1 MKLNLR
7 LSIVAVAIA
16 AAANAATMAVG
27 TSADAPHVYA
37 IRGAKIVPVSG
48 PAIASGTVVIRN
60 GIIEAVGAGVTA
72 PAEAQVIDG
81 SGLTVYPGLIDM
93 AQRDR
98 REPAGQP
105 AAAGDGAD
113 DRGSRALET

>member
-16 AAANAATMAVG
+16 AAANAATMVAVG
-27 TSADAPHVYA
+27 TGADAPHVYA

-72 PAEAQVIDG
+72 PADAQVIDG

-93 AQRDR
+93 GNAT
-98 REPAGQP
+98 G
-105 AAAGDGAD
+105 
-113 DRGSRALET
+113 